1 MKRNKV
7 DQIYEA
13 VRKIDSAYEL
23 WASKHGLTLYEMQIY
38 YEMLKLDEAY
48 ITQKDLCLKLDAPK
62 TSINSI
68 IKKQLKSERI
78 IMEVN
83 PENKREKIIS
93 LTEKGKNFAE
103 ELIRPLFKLE
113 DDVAVQ
119 IDSSE
124 MDTAIRVQMQLADM
138 LLGGIEHE

>member
-13 VRKIDSAYEL
+13 IQKINTAYEL
-23 WASKHGLTLYEMQIY
+23 WASGHGLTLYEMQIY
-38 YEMLKLDEAY
+38 YELLKQDETY

-83 PENKREKIIS
+83 TQNKREKIIS
-93 LTEKGKNFAE
+93 LTETGRAFAE
-103 ELIRPLFKLE
+103 EMILPLFELE
-113 DDVAVQ
+113 EYVSDQ
-119 IDSSE
+119 IDDND
-124 MDTAIRVQMQLADM
+124 MNTVIRVQTQLADV
-138 LLGGIEHE
+138 LLGGIKDE